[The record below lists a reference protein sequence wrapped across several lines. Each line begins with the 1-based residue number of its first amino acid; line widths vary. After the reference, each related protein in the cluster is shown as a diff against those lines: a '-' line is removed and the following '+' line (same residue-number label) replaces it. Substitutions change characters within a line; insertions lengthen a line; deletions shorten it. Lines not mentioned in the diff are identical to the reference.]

1 MDVVIKEWTMDDLPD
16 VQKMTLTTWLATYG
30 SFIPESDLRAYFDV
44 HYNLEAMTALVKSG
58 SVDGFIARRGLDPVG
73 YVKTNDN
80 AKEGR
85 FYVTSLYIL
94 PEFQGL
100 GVGSRLLAAAES
112 CAVARGKDRVWL
124 GVMVQNAESLRW
136 YEKQGFIFV
145 EEAPFT
151 MGKTT
156 VLHRIGYRLVG
167 RQSEHY

>member
-1 MDVVIKEWTMDDLPD
+1 MDIVIREWTKGDLDDIR
-16 VQKMTLTTWLATYG
+16 QITIRTWLATYA
-30 SFIPESDLRAYFDV
+30 SFIPESDLREYFEI
-44 HYNLEAMTALVKSG
+44 HYSIEALTALVSSG
-58 SVDGFIARRGLDPVG
+58 SVDGFIARRGSDPVG
-73 YVKTNDN
+73 YAKSDDN
-80 AKEGR
+80 ADEGR

-94 PEFQGL
+94 PEFQGQ
-100 GVGSRLLAAAES
+100 GVGSRLLDTAES

-136 YEKQGFIFV
+136 YEKQEFIFV

-151 MGKTT
+151 MGNTT